1 MRFAALLPG
10 QLSEK
15 AGMGEALASAYP
27 YVASWFGEV
36 RERSGVD
43 VPAVFFGEGRSDLH
57 DDLPAQVGV
66 FAVSVAVLDVL
77 ATEHRLAPA
86 ACAGYSLGTYAAFVG
101 AGVLDRHVALDVI
114 LEAERLLTE
123 RAVAG
128 AMGFVIGVPEAE
140 VLADLDRLGC
150 DRNEIAIGNVNAA
163 QQVVLTG
170 RRELVLRALDHLS
183 RRALRAEMLPLG
195 WPMHSPLLEPVT
207 DGLADYVA
215 REVRMTWP
223 GRAVLYAPMLGGVV
237 RSEEEAR
244 KVLGLQISRPSRWS
258 DVLAAMAAAGE
269 SRFAEAGP
277 GDILS
282 RMHRWTLRR
291 SKADVLEEPAGI
303 ARFAADPGASPDRA
317 GNGDAAR
324 VETGDTKETT

>member
-1 MRFAALLPG
+1 MRFAALVPG

-15 AGMGEALASAYP
+15 AGMGEALAAAYP
-27 YVASWFGEV
+27 FVASWFDGIA
-36 RERSGVD
+36 ERTGVD
-43 VPAVFFGEGRSDLH
+43 VPAIFFGEGRPDLH

-77 ATEHRLAPA
+77 AQAHGLEPS

-101 AGVLDRHVALDVI
+101 AGVLDRWVALDVL
-114 LEAERLLTE
+114 LEAERLLRE
-123 RAVAG
+123 RAPAG
-128 AMGFVIGVPEAE
+128 GMGFVIGVPEAE
-140 VLADLDRLGC
+140 VAAELGLLTR
-150 DRNEIAIGNVNAA
+150 DPHEIAIGNVNAA

-170 RRELVLRALDHLS
+170 RRELVLRALDHLAA
-183 RRALRAEMLPLG
+183 RALRAEMLPLG

-207 DGLADYVA
+207 DRLAEYVA
-215 REVRMTWP
+215 HEVRTTWP

-258 DVLAAMAAAGE
+258 DVLAAMGAAGE
-269 SRFAEAGP
+269 SRFAETGP

-291 SKADVLEEPAGI
+291 SKADALEEPAGI
-303 ARFAADPGASPDRA
+303 ARFSSEVGETSERMRA
-317 GNGDAAR
+317 EAAAR
-324 VETGDTKETT
+324 EETT

>member
-1 MRFAALLPG
+1 
-10 QLSEK
+10 
-15 AGMGEALASAYP
+15 
-27 YVASWFGEV
+27 
-36 RERSGVD
+36 
-43 VPAVFFGEGRSDLH
+43 
-57 DDLPAQVGV
+57 
-66 FAVSVAVLDVL
+66 
-77 ATEHRLAPA
+77 
-86 ACAGYSLGTYAAFVG
+86 
-101 AGVLDRHVALDVI
+101 
-114 LEAERLLTE
+114 
-123 RAVAG
+123 
-128 AMGFVIGVPEAE
+128 
-140 VLADLDRLGC
+140 
-150 DRNEIAIGNVNAA
+150 
-163 QQVVLTG
+163 
-170 RRELVLRALDHLS
+170 
-183 RRALRAEMLPLG
+183 
-195 WPMHSPLLEPVT
+195 
-207 DGLADYVA
+207 
-215 REVRMTWP
+215 MTWP